1 MKLDRIDYNGGEI
14 WVDKEAKIK
23 VGDTYVLIA
32 TDGIDEPTYLIRVL
46 ESNYKPFGFK
56 VVAQSIT
63 NPSYIDG
70 VPFVEVGEESVEDK
84 ARLMMMNYLT
94 DGNPNGDFKKSTIGA
109 DENIR
114 WWIKGYKAAQAK
126 QFTEEDLRYAI
137 NRVYNYVDGDGWSRD
152 YITEEVFKELKP
164 KVSSIEIE
172 MITEWWD
179 NNLNCWVGAEDDDT
193 QHSREVPK
201 TYQKDGKTFLKV
213 SKINYA

>member
-126 QFTEEDLRYAI
+126 QFLQHPERYFPQQKQLPFNTAYCDEVLVNHLRRRPDLL
-137 NRVYNYVDGDGWSRD
+137 
-152 YITEEVFKELKP
+152 KEIIQVQL
-164 KVSSIEIE
+164 
-172 MITEWWD
+172 
-179 NNLNCWVGAEDDDT
+179 
-193 QHSREVPK
+193 
-201 TYQKDGKTFLKV
+201 
-213 SKINYA
+213 